1 MKQLPFIVVLKS
13 RPAICI
19 LHLLSVHRILLVKG
33 QILHSLYGYYA
44 TIPSCAIKHTGHVLV
59 LWIPW

>member
-1 MKQLPFIVVLKS
+1 MKQLPFIVVEVF
-13 RPAICI
+13 I
-19 LHLLSVHRILLVKG
+19 LHLLSVHRVLLVKG